1 MYKNLFLH
9 YFQRKHE
16 GIERD
21 LAALEHKVSTLGP
34 EANRLCEIHAD
45 HAEQIK
51 AKQEEIVKCWSE
63 LTTKAKVS

>member
-1 MYKNLFLH
+1 M
-9 YFQRKHE
+9 
-16 GIERD
+16 ERD
-21 LAALEHKVSTLGP
+21 LAALEHKVSTLGQ

-51 AKQEEIVKCWSE
+51 AKQEEIVKYWVE